1 MSRFDFKSQNSTE
14 DIYREGSP
22 LIDRRVHLC
31 SKTFVLGV
39 ILCECQA
46 EEAPAVEMNPCSA
59 PEIWSNSSSVSNCPV
74 AVDTLLLAFSCHD
87 LLAIVV
93 LKDCK
98 FFSRDLLTSSY
109 KVGHKFTLFIM
120 LTSGKLDV
128 EV

>member
-1 MSRFDFKSQNSTE
+1 M
-14 DIYREGSP
+14 
-22 LIDRRVHLC
+22 
-31 SKTFVLGV
+31 LGV

-46 EEAPAVEMNPCSA
+46 EEAPAVETNLCSA

-74 AVDTLLLAFSCHD
+74 TVDTLLFAFSCHD

-98 FFSRDLLTSSY
+98 FFFSRDLLTSSY